1 MLIIPTSDDKHGMY
15 EPDHILDQDKITKI
29 KNLLKFRPKGL
40 TISDISQHLKMNR
53 NSVAKYLE
61 ILLISGHVE
70 MRSFGAAKVFF
81 ISNRIPIS
89 AMLSFSSDHILVLDN
104 DLRILQINDNFL
116 KFLDM
121 HKDALLGKDLAEPA
135 LSFLQELPFQAL
147 LKKKPEQR
155 ELAAEISV
163 LKNGSRSYF
172 WTKVIP
178 TVFDDG
184 GQGLTVILEDITQQK
199 KAQHELMES
208 EEKFK
213 SMIELSP
220 FPISIIDPQGVYQYL
235 NRKFVE
241 IFGYTLSDIPTG
253 KIWFGLA
260 FPDPE
265 QRRTA
270 IHYWVEDLAKS
281 KIGEVRPRTFSV
293 FCKDGVYREVI
304 FHPVTLLDG
313 TQCIVYEDITEK
325 KHAEQVQAFLAA
337 IVASSQDA
345 IIGKDLNGIIISWNQ
360 GAEHMYGYRAE
371 EIVGKSITMLI
382 PSENLHEYDHIL
394 SKIRKG
400 EETKHFET
408 QRIRKDG
415 TVIEVSVS
423 VSPVRNGNG
432 SITAASTIARD
443 ITERKRFERELRIK
457 EAAIASSATGIAITG
472 IDGSISYA
480 NDAFLQLYGWSPQ
493 ESIGRSVDLVAHSE
507 GEEIQTMKEILP
519 IIRTQGMWEGECQRT
534 CEGRMMDLHL
544 TGNLVRDGS
553 GNPLCIIT
561 TVTDLTHLKT
571 IEKELD
577 LNRQKLQEVIDFLPD
592 PTFVIDNDKKV
603 IGWNKAMEE
612 MTGVP
617 ASKIMGKGDYIYAVP
632 FYGNTRPVLVNLIY
646 QSEEEVKKHYPDA
659 HKVKDTVYSQV
670 FVPQLHEG
678 KGAYVW
684 AKASPLYDQNG
695 TPIGAIETIRDIS
708 DWKRA
713 EESLKK
719 VHAQLEARI
728 EAKTQDLERENDALR
743 QELERYRHLV
753 NEKPRH

>member
-1 MLIIPTSDDKHGMY
+1 MVMY

-104 DLRILQINDNFL
+104 ELRILQINDNFL
-116 KFLDM
+116 KFLDLD
-121 HKDALLGKDLAEPA
+121 KDALLGRDITEPA
-135 LSFLQELPFQAL
+135 LSFLQELPFHAI
-147 LKKKPEQR
+147 LKKKPEKR

-184 GQGLTVILEDITQQK
+184 GQGLTVILEDITHQK
-199 KAQHELMES
+199 KAQQELMES

-220 FPISIIDPQGVYQYL
+220 FPISIINPEGIYQYL
-235 NRKFVE
+235 NKKFVDV
-241 IFGYTLSDIPTG
+241 FGYTLKDIPSG
-253 KIWFGLA
+253 KDWFRLA
-260 FPDPE
+260 FPDPD

-270 IHYWVEDLAKS
+270 VHQWVEDLDKS
-281 KIGEVRPRTFSV
+281 CVGEARPRMFSV
-293 FCKDGVYREVI
+293 YCNDGMYREVI

-325 KHAEQVQAFLAA
+325 KRAEQVQSFLAA

-345 IIGKDLNGIIISWNQ
+345 IIGKDLNGTIISWNL
-360 GAEHMYGYRAE
+360 GAEHMYGYTAQE
-371 EIVGKSITMLI
+371 MLGESVTTLI
-382 PSENLHEYDHIL
+382 PPENLHEFDQIL
-394 SKIRKG
+394 AKIRRG

-415 TVIEVSVS
+415 VVIEVSVS

-432 SITAASTIARD
+432 SIMAASTIARD
-443 ITERKRFERELRIK
+443 ITERKRFEQELRIK
-457 EAAIASSATGIAITG
+457 EAAIASSTTGIAIAG
-472 IDGSISYA
+472 LDGKISYA
-480 NDAFLQLYGWSPQ
+480 NDSFLHLYGLSPEELIGKPVDQ
-493 ESIGRSVDLVAHSE
+493 VSLGSGAQGESIG
-507 GEEIQTMKEILP
+507 EILP
-519 IIRTQGMWEGECQRT
+519 FIRSDGLWEGEFQHTR
-534 CEGRMMDLHL
+534 EGRLMDFHL
-544 TGNLVRDGS
+544 SGNLVRDQEGD
-553 GNPLCIIT
+553 PLCIIT
-561 TVTDLTHLKT
+561 TVTDLTHVRN
-571 IEKELD
+571 IEKELS
-577 LNRQKLQEVIDFLPD
+577 LNKQKLQEVIDFLPD

-617 ASKIMGKGDYIYAVP
+617 ASEMMGKGDYVYAIP

-646 QSEEEVKKHYPDA
+646 QTEEEVKKHYPEA
-659 HKVKDTVYSQV
+659 HKVKDSVYSQV
-670 FVPQLHEG
+670 FVPQLNQG
-678 KGAYVW
+678 RGAYVW
-684 AKASPLYDQNG
+684 AKASPLYDQDG
-695 TPIGAIETIRDIS
+695 KPIGAIETIRDIS
-708 DWKRA
+708 DWKQA

-719 VHAQLEARI
+719 VHTRLEARI
-728 EAKTQDLERENDALR
+728 EEKTRILKKENEQLR
-743 QELERYRHLV
+743 QELERYQHLV
-753 NEKPRH
+753 NGKKQN